1 LSDDRTNGEAGNR
14 FYVQVRYPRSH
25 QWVTLSCEAA
35 RRDAAR
41 RAALAFPE
49 VVNAGGE
56 HAMQV
61 RVVASADLRDRGGQ
75 AAIDR
80 AHEDLLWH
88 ALGASA
94 AP

>member
-1 LSDDRTNGEAGNR
+1 
-14 FYVQVRYPRSH
+14 VRYPHGAR
-25 QWVTLSCEAA
+25 WITISCEDV

-49 VVNAGGE
+49 VVNADGE

-61 RVVASADLRDRGGQ
+61 RIIAAADVRARGGQ

-80 AHEDLLWH
+80 AHEDLLWR
-88 ALGASA
+88 ALHESIR
-94 AP
+94 